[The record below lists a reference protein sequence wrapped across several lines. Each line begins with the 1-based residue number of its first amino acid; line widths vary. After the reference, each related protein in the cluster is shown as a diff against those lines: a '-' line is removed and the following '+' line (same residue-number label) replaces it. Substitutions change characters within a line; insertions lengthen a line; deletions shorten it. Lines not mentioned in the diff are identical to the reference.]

1 VCGIVA
7 HVGSRDCVPILLEG
21 LAQLEYR
28 GYDSA
33 GLAVVNRSGGLR
45 VHKAKT
51 RVAELGSSLPAR
63 FKGGP
68 GIGHT
73 RWATHGEPNDINAHP
88 HVVGPVA
95 VVHNG
100 IIENADELR
109 AKLIAEG
116 AEFVSETDSEVLAHL
131 IARAGGYLPGPG
143 GTEDGAEYAADPL
156 DENGTAANARAAKA
170 SAADASA
177 ADANAAN
184 ANAANANA
192 ASASA
197 ANASAANGTA
207 GGGSRGNSAQ
217 AGGTAGGTGRRGS
230 ARNGDGTD
238 RDPGTGGGLEEAV
251 RQALTSVVGTYGIAV
266 LDARYPDRI
275 VAARNGSPVV
285 LGIGDKEMFV
295 ASDVAALVRY
305 TRQVVHLDDGEVAT
319 VRADGFHT
327 STLDARTTTH
337 EPSLIEADLHSYS
350 ADGYTHFMRKEIHE
364 QPRTVERAL
373 RGRLEER
380 FHTAHLGGLNIDARQ
395 ARAIRRVKIL
405 GCGSA
410 YYAGQV
416 GAQLIEELAR
426 IPADAEAASEF
437 RYRNPVVEADTLYIA
452 VSQSGETHDTLAAVR
467 ELKRKGGRVIG
478 VVNAVGSAIAREC
491 EGGVYLHAGPEISVT
506 STKTFTATCVV
517 FSLLALHLGRIHDLS
532 PADGARVIAGLHALP
547 GQVSEVLA
555 QEERIADLAKDLTG
569 YHGMFFVGRV
579 RGWPI
584 AREGAQK
591 LKEVSY
597 LHAEAYPASELKHGP
612 LALVGP
618 DLPTVAVVPD
628 DELRDKNISTL
639 GEVKARRGR
648 ILAVGHGTLDPR
660 LADDMVEV
668 PKNEPELD
676 PILLSVPL
684 QLLAYHAAVTL
695 GNDVDKPRNLA
706 KSVTVE

>member
-1 VCGIVA
+1 VEVLGVCGIVA

-21 LAQLEYR
+21 LTRLEYR

-33 GLAVVNRSGGLR
+33 GLAVVARSGDLR
-45 VHKAKT
+45 VHKAKG
-51 RVAELGSSLPAR
+51 RVADLSGSLPAR

-73 RWATHGEPNDINAHP
+73 RWATHGEPSDANAHP

-109 AKLIAEG
+109 AKLIADG
-116 AEFVSETDSEVLAHL
+116 AEFTSQTDSEVLAHL
-131 IARAGGYLPGPG
+131 IAR
-143 GTEDGAEYAADPL
+143 
-156 DENGTAANARAAKA
+156 
-170 SAADASA
+170 
-177 ADANAAN
+177 
-184 ANAANANA
+184 
-192 ASASA
+192 
-197 ANASAANGTA
+197 
-207 GGGSRGNSAQ
+207 GSSH
-217 AGGTAGGTGRRGS
+217 S
-230 ARNGDGTD
+230 D
-238 RDPGTGGGLEEAV
+238 LEEAV
-251 RQALTSVVGTYGIAV
+251 RQALRAVVGTYGIAV
-266 LDARYPDRI
+266 VDARYPDRI

-295 ASDVAALVRY
+295 ASDLAALVRY

-319 VRADGFHT
+319 VRPDGFRT
-327 STLDARTTTH
+327 ATLDARTTTH
-337 EPSLIEADLHSYS
+337 EPSVIEAEVGSYS
-350 ADGYTHFMRKEIHE
+350 ADGYTHFMRKDIHE
-364 QPRTVERAL
+364 QPRAVERAL
-373 RGRLEER
+373 KGRIEER
-380 FHTAHLGGLNIDARQ
+380 FYTAHLGGLNFDARQ

-426 IPADAEAASEF
+426 IPADAEPASEF
-437 RYRNPVVEADTLYIA
+437 RYRNPVVEADSLYIA
-452 VSQSGETHDTLAAVR
+452 VSQSGETYDTLAAVR

-478 VVNAVGSAIAREC
+478 VVNAVGSGIAREC

-517 FSLLALHLGRIHDLS
+517 FALLALHLGRIHDLS
-532 PADGARVIAGLHALP
+532 PADGRRVIAGLHALP
-547 GQVSEVLA
+547 GQIGEVLT
-555 QEERIADLAKDLTG
+555 QEEHIAAIAKDLTG
-569 YHGMFFVGRV
+569 YPGMFFVGRV

-618 DLPTVAVVPD
+618 DLPTVALVPE

-639 GEVKARRGR
+639 GEIRARRGR
-648 ILAVGHGTLDPR
+648 ILVVGHGTLDSR
-660 LADDMVEV
+660 LADDVVEV
-668 PKNEPELD
+668 PRNEPELD